1 MHREDPDDTRADIAR
16 RRLAQLVASFD
27 DELPPAD
34 DVPERQARPRIEIP
48 HVRALVT
55 VAVAACVLLGWW
67 LLAGRPETSD
77 PVAPL
82 AFSDTASPGAGTPT
96 GSSPAGGSRAGSDP
110 AGAAAG
116 APTELIID
124 VTGKVK
130 HPGIVTLPAG
140 SRVFEAIEAAGGLK
154 GKVDTSAL
162 NMARELADGEQ
173 VLVGLA
179 PVEASALSPGQQPVA
194 GAPAAGGAKVNLNT
208 ATAEQLDTLP
218 GIGPVTAQAILG
230 WRDTNGRFAVV
241 DDLLDVKGIGEATL
255 AELRDLVVV

>member
-1 MHREDPDDTRADIAR
+1 
-16 RRLAQLVASFD
+16 
-27 DELPPAD
+27 
-34 DVPERQARPRIEIP
+34 
-48 HVRALVT
+48 VT

-82 AFSDTASPGAGTPT
+82 AFSETASPGAGTST
-96 GSSPAGGSRAGSDP
+96 AGSPAGGSPASADP
-110 AGAAAG
+110 AGAGAAPA

-124 VTGKVK
+124 VAGKVK
-130 HPGIVTLPAG
+130 RPGIVTLPAG

-154 GKVDTSAL
+154 GEVDTTAL

-179 PVEASALSPGQQPVA
+179 PVEPSTVVPGQQPVA
-194 GAPAAGGAKVNLNT
+194 GAPAAGGAKVDLNT

-230 WRDTNGRFAVV
+230 WRDTNGPFAAV